1 MQKKPVEDKIEPE
14 ITDVEPDEEGG
25 ELEVVEQIAPIK
37 GLTKLGRPRKQMSD
51 EVKARNAEVLKI
63 AREKARLLKK
73 AQSAVTAKQ
82 RADAKEKK
90 DAENDAKKKAKED
103 LKKLQ
108 DEQIQEYEKQEH
120 DAKVNK
126 IEEVKTLPTKKKKKA
141 VVVVE
146 QDESDS
152 DIEEIVVKTRK
163 TKKQPPAPT
172 PAVPPPPPPRVPP
185 VPVPAVYSQEEVAKL
200 KAQKLAF
207 EKQQKKNNLLM
218 AAIFN

>member
-1 MQKKPVEDKIEPE
+1 MPKKPVEDKIEPE
-14 ITDVEPDEEGG
+14 ITDVEGEEEEG
-25 ELEVVEQIAPIK
+25 ELEVIEEIAPIK
-37 GLTKLGRPRKQMSD
+37 GLKKNGQPRKQMSP
-51 EVKARNAEVLKI
+51 EVKAKNAENLKI
-63 AREKARLLKK
+63 AREKAAALKK
-73 AQSAVTAKQ
+73 AHTATTAKQ
-82 RADAKEKK
+82 KAEAKEKK
-90 DAENDAKKKAKED
+90 QSELDAKKKAKED

-120 DAKVNK
+120 NAKVKK
-126 IEEVKTLPTKKKKKA
+126 IEEVKVLPTKKKKKA
-141 VVVVE
+141 VVVLE

-152 DIEEIVVKTRK
+152 DIEQIVVKTRK
-163 TKKQPPAPT
+163 TKKQPAP
-172 PAVPPPPPPRVPP
+172 PPPPPPPPPRVPP